1 MKTLVV
7 ETEKIKHNLKI
18 IKEIIEKN
26 NQKTKIIAVIKGNG
40 YGLGLIEYAQ
50 LLVDNGIEILAVAT
64 VEEAIKLR
72 TSGIKQEILM
82 MSSTA
87 VKEDIEEL
95 ATMFKDMLGTQSD
108 NDETPYVK
116 EMESHFIP
124 AEDFSA
130 SYSFMIEGVKKPLYI
145 RVDQDDLI
153 IHYGNEEPIDVYVKL
168 SQDVM
173 ESVIDGRMTFQR
185 AFMTGEMTA
194 KGNFKTLRMLDQLFP
209 F

>member
-1 MKTLVV
+1 
-7 ETEKIKHNLKI
+7 
-18 IKEIIEKN
+18 
-26 NQKTKIIAVIKGNG
+26 
-40 YGLGLIEYAQ
+40 
-50 LLVDNGIEILAVAT
+50 
-64 VEEAIKLR
+64 
-72 TSGIKQEILM
+72 
-82 MSSTA
+82 
-87 VKEDIEEL
+87 
-95 ATMFKDMLGTQSD
+95 
-108 NDETPYVK
+108 
-116 EMESHFIP
+116 
-124 AEDFSA
+124 
-130 SYSFMIEGVKKPLYI
+130 MIEGVKKPLYI